1 MDSAFQYNK
10 FVTGKQFIGRTA
22 EGRTFANLLAQG
34 ENVVIYEPPKT
45 GRKSLIQQ
53 GFYNMKAAGQRFV
66 AVQLSLLDVR
76 TLSELTLRL
85 ASSVLQ
91 TVGNSPAEFAQ
102 AAGELLAGTHLV
114 FDSARY
120 KSCGEILSPT
130 WELDLEDL
138 RAAFLLPY
146 RIGVQSGV
154 PRIVVID
161 EFQNVMLTED
171 GDAVCKLM
179 EEALR
184 TTLPL
189 ELERG
194 AAYVFTGSQVNAMH
208 EIFGIRRYFYRRVER
223 VRITPIETKEI
234 IDHVIKGFLATGKV
248 IDRDLLLGV
257 CRLFRDNIWYINHF
271 SAICDSLTR
280 GYIMEQTLTEAL
292 NSLLAVHEPR
302 FVAIMNVLTT
312 FQVSLLRAALDGHT
326 RFSSAEV
333 IKQYGLN
340 SSANVRRLK
349 DALCKKEIL
358 TFDDEDNPVLLDPLF
373 EYWVR
378 KYYFNMSFE

>member
-1 MDSAFQYNK
+1 MDGVFQYNK
-10 FVTGKQFIGRTA
+10 FVTGKQFLGRTA
-22 EGRTFANLLAQG
+22 EVRAFANLLTQG

-53 GFYNMKAAGQRFV
+53 GFFNMKAAGQRFV
-66 AVQLSLLDVR
+66 AVQLSLLNVR
-76 TLSELTLRL
+76 TLSDLTLRL

-91 TVGNSPAEFAQ
+91 SVGSDPSEYAQ
-102 AAGELLAGTHLV
+102 AARELLAGTHMV
-114 FDSARY
+114 FDLARY
-120 KSCGEILSPT
+120 KSCGEVLSPS

-138 RAAFLLPY
+138 RAAFLLPF
-146 RIGVQSGV
+146 RIGVQTGV
-154 PRIVVID
+154 PRFVVID

-171 GDAVCKLM
+171 GEAACKCM
-179 EEALR
+179 EDVLKGL
-184 TTLPL
+184 TP
-189 ELERG
+189 ELDRG

-208 EIFGIRRYFYRRVER
+208 DIFGIRRYFYRRAER
-223 VRITPIETKEI
+223 VRIAPIETKEI
-234 IDHVIKGFLATGKV
+234 IEHVIKGFLATGKV

-280 GYIMEQTLTEAL
+280 GYIMEQTLSEAL
-292 NSLLAVHEPR
+292 GSLIAIHEPR
-302 FVAIMNVLTT
+302 FVAMMNDLTT

-349 DALCKKEIL
+349 DALCKKEII
-358 TFDDEDNPVLLDPLF
+358 TFDEDDNPVLLDPLF

-378 KYYFNMSFE
+378 KYYFNMTFE

>member
-1 MDSAFQYNK
+1 MDGTFQYNK
-10 FVTGKQFIGRTA
+10 PVTGKQFLGRTA
-22 EGRTFANLLAQG
+22 EVRTFANLLTQG

-53 GFYNMKAAGQRFV
+53 GFYNMKTSGQRFV
-66 AVQLSLLDVR
+66 AVQLSLLNVR
-76 TLSELTLRL
+76 TLSDLTLQL
-85 ASSVLQ
+85 ASSVLR
-91 TVGNSPAEFAQ
+91 TVGTGPAEYAQ
-102 AAGELLAGTHLV
+102 AARELLEGTHLV

-120 KSCGEILSPT
+120 NSCGEVLSPS
-130 WELDLEDL
+130 WELDLDDL
-138 RAAFLLPY
+138 RAAFLLPW
-146 RIGVQSGV
+146 RIGRQTGV
-154 PRIVVID
+154 PRYVVLD
-161 EFQNVMLTED
+161 EFQNVMITED
-171 GDAVCKLM
+171 GDAAWKLM
-179 EEALR
+179 ENALK
-184 TTLPL
+184 
-189 ELERG
+189 ELAPELARC

-208 EIFGIRRYFYRRVER
+208 DIFGIRRYFYRRAER
-223 VRITPIETKEI
+223 VRLTPLETKEI
-234 IDHVIKGFLATGKV
+234 IEHVIKGFLSTGKV

-280 GYIMEQTLTEAL
+280 GYIMEQTLNEAL
-292 NSLLAVHEPR
+292 ASLIAVHEPR
-302 FVAIMNVLTT
+302 FVAMMNDLTT
-312 FQVSLLRAALDGHT
+312 FQVNLLRAALDGHV

-358 TFDDEDNPVLLDPLF
+358 TFDEDDNPVLQDPLF

-378 KYYFNMSFE
+378 TYYFNMSFE

>member
-1 MDSAFQYNK
+1 MDGTFPYNK
-10 FVTGKQFIGRTA
+10 FVTGKQFLGRTT
-22 EGRTFANLLAQG
+22 EVRTFANLLVQG
-34 ENVVIYEPPKT
+34 ENVAIYEPPKT

-85 ASSVLQ
+85 ASSVLR
-91 TVGNSPAEFAQ
+91 TVGSGPSEYAQ
-102 AAGELLAGTHLV
+102 AARDLLDGTHLV
-114 FDSARY
+114 FDNARY
-120 KSCGEILSPT
+120 KSCGEVLSPS

-138 RAAFLLPY
+138 RAAFLLAY
-146 RIGVQSGV
+146 RIGAQTGV
-154 PRIVVID
+154 PRYVVID

-171 GDAVCKLM
+171 GDAACKLM
-179 EEALR
+179 EE
-184 TTLPL
+184 TLKGLSP
-189 ELERG
+189 ELARG

-208 EIFGIRRYFYRRVER
+208 DIFGIRRFFYRRAER
-223 VRITPIETKEI
+223 VHIAPIETKEI
-234 IDHVIKGFLATGKV
+234 IDHVVKGFLSTGKV

-280 GYIMEQTLTEAL
+280 GYIMEQTLNEAL
-292 NSLLAVHEPR
+292 GSLIAIHEPR
-302 FVAIMNVLTT
+302 FVAMMNDLTT
-312 FQVSLLRAALDGHT
+312 FQVSLLRAALDGHA

-358 TFDDEDNPVLLDPLF
+358 TFDEDDNPVLLDPLF

>member
-1 MDSAFQYNK
+1 MDGTFPYNK
-10 FVTGKQFIGRTA
+10 SVTGKQFLGRTT
-22 EGRTFANLLAQG
+22 EVRVFANLLAQG

-91 TVGNSPAEFAQ
+91 TVGSSPAEYAQ
-102 AAGELLAGTHLV
+102 AARELLEGTHLV

-120 KSCGEILSPT
+120 KSCGEVLSPS

-146 RIGVQSGV
+146 RIGVQTGV
-154 PRIVVID
+154 PRFVVID
-161 EFQNVMLTED
+161 EFQNIMLTED
-171 GDAVCKLM
+171 GDAACKVL
-179 EEALR
+179 EEALKG
-184 TTLPL
+184 LSP
-189 ELERG
+189 ELARG

-208 EIFGIRRYFYRRVER
+208 DIFGIKRYFYRRAER
-223 VRITPIETKEI
+223 VRIAPVETKEI
-234 IDHVIKGFLATGKV
+234 IEHVIKGFLSTGKV

-257 CRLFRDNIWYINHF
+257 CRLFRSNIWYINHF

-280 GYIMEQTLTEAL
+280 GYIMEQTLNEAL
-292 NSLLAVHEPR
+292 ASLIAIHEPR
-302 FVAIMNVLTT
+302 FVAMMNDLTT
-312 FQVSLLRAALDGHT
+312 FQVGLLRAALDGHT

>member
-1 MDSAFQYNK
+1 MDGTFQYNK
-10 FVTGKQFIGRTA
+10 PVTGKQFLGRTN
-22 EGRTFANLLAQG
+22 EVRTFANLLVQG

-66 AVQLSLLDVR
+66 AVQLSLLSVR
-76 TLSELTLRL
+76 TLSDLTLQL
-85 ASSVLQ
+85 ATSVLR
-91 TVGNSPAEFAQ
+91 TVGNDPTEYAQ
-102 AAGELLAGTHLV
+102 AARDLLGGTHLV
-114 FDSARY
+114 FDAARY
-120 KSCGEILSPT
+120 KSAGEIVSPA

-138 RAAFLLPY
+138 RAAFLLPW
-146 RIGVQSGV
+146 RIGAQTGV
-154 PRIVVID
+154 PRYVVLD

-171 GDAVCKLM
+171 GEDACKLM
-179 EEALR
+179 ENVLK
-184 TTLPL
+184 
-189 ELERG
+189 ELSPELARC

-208 EIFGIRRYFYRRVER
+208 DIFGIKRFFYRRAER
-223 VRITPIETKEI
+223 IHIPPIETKEI
-234 IDHVIKGFLATGKV
+234 IDHVIKGYLSTGKV
-248 IDRDLLLGV
+248 IDRDLLLGA

-280 GYIMEQTLTEAL
+280 GYIMEQTLNEAL
-292 NSLLAVHEPR
+292 ASLIAIHEPR
-302 FVAIMNVLTT
+302 FIAMMNDLTT
-312 FQVSLLRAALDGHT
+312 FQVNLLRAALDGHA

-333 IKQYGLN
+333 IKRYGLN

-358 TFDDEDNPVLLDPLF
+358 TFDEEDNPVLLDPLF

-378 KYYFNMSFE
+378 KFYFNMSFE

>member
-1 MDSAFQYNK
+1 MDGTFPYNK
-10 FVTGKQFIGRTA
+10 FVTGKQFLGRTTEVRA
-22 EGRTFANLLAQG
+22 FANLLAQG

-53 GFYNMKAAGQRFV
+53 GFFNMKAAGQRFV

-85 ASSVLQ
+85 ASSVLR
-91 TVGNSPAEFAQ
+91 TVGSGPAENAQ
-102 AAGELLAGTHLV
+102 AARELLEGTHLV

-120 KSCGEILSPT
+120 KSCGEVLSPS

-146 RIGVQSGV
+146 RIGAQTGV
-154 PRIVVID
+154 PRFVVID
-161 EFQNVMLTED
+161 EFQNIMLTED
-171 GDAVCKLM
+171 GDAACKVM

-184 TTLPL
+184 GLSP
-189 ELERG
+189 ELARA

-208 EIFGIRRYFYRRVER
+208 DIFGIKRYFYRRAER
-223 VRITPIETKEI
+223 VRIPPVETKEI
-234 IDHVIKGFLATGKV
+234 IEHVIKGFLSTGKV

-257 CRLFRDNIWYINHF
+257 CRLFRSNIWYINHF

-280 GYIMEQTLTEAL
+280 GYIMEQTLNEAL
-292 NSLLAVHEPR
+292 ASLIAIHEPR
-302 FVAIMNVLTT
+302 FVAMMNDLTT
-312 FQVSLLRAALDGHT
+312 FQVGLLRAALDGHT

-349 DALCKKEIL
+349 DALCKKEII
-358 TFDDEDNPVLLDPLF
+358 TFDEEDNPVLLDPLF

-378 KYYFNMSFE
+378 KYYFNMDFE

>member
-1 MDSAFQYNK
+1 MDGIFQYNK
-10 FVTGKQFIGRTA
+10 PVTGKQFIGRSTEVRA
-22 EGRTFANLLAQG
+22 FANLLAQG
-34 ENVVIYEPPKT
+34 ENIAIYEPPKT
-45 GRKSLIQQ
+45 GRKSLVQQ
-53 GFYNMKAAGQRFV
+53 GLYNMKAAGQRFV

-85 ASSVLQ
+85 ASSVLR
-91 TVGNSPAEFAQ
+91 TVGSGPAEY
-102 AAGELLAGTHLV
+102 AAAARDLLGGTHLV

-120 KSCGEILSPT
+120 KSSGEVLSPS
-130 WELDLEDL
+130 WELDMEDL

-146 RIGVQSGV
+146 RIGAQSGV
-154 PRIVVID
+154 SRIVVID

-171 GDAVCKLM
+171 GDAACKLL
-179 EEALR
+179 EEVFR
-184 TTLPL
+184 TLPP
-189 ELERG
+189 ELDRG
-194 AAYVFTGSQVNAMH
+194 AAYVFLGSQVNAMH
-208 EIFGIRRYFYRRVER
+208 DIFGIKRHFYRRVER
-223 VRITPIETKEI
+223 LRIAPVETKEI
-234 IDHVIKGFLATGKV
+234 IDHVVKGFLATGKV

-271 SAICDSLTR
+271 SAICDALTR
-280 GYIMEQTLTEAL
+280 GYIMEQTLNEAL
-292 NSLLAVHEPR
+292 GSLIAIHEGR
-302 FVAIMNVLTT
+302 FVAMMNDLTT
-312 FQVSLLRAALDGHT
+312 FQVSLLRAALDGHS

-349 DALCKKEIL
+349 DALCKKEII
-358 TFDDEDNPVLLDPLF
+358 TFDDDDNPVLLDPLF